1 MQRLITSTVH
11 IYIWPLE
18 NSHRDITADNWYSS
32 IQLVEELRRKGMTY
46 VGNLKKNKT
55 EIPVSFIP
63 NRRREENEALYG
75 YTENITL
82 LSYVPKKSKAVILV
96 SSMHHGPGTDKSINK
111 PGIITEYNRTKG
123 GVDTADQMCS
133 NYSSQRRSRRWPMVF
148 FCADKYICWCKF
160 VHHLQSI
167 QRNS

>member
-82 LSYVPKKSKAVILV
+82 LSYVPK
-96 SSMHHGPGTDKSINK
+96 
-111 PGIITEYNRTKG
+111 
-123 GVDTADQMCS
+123 
-133 NYSSQRRSRRWPMVF
+133 SQR
-148 FCADKYICWCKF
+148 
-160 VHHLQSI
+160 L
-167 QRNS
+167 